1 MPAPHPSVTATAGLG
16 QLLADEATA
25 RRRHYVLWS
34 ARARWALVILGT
46 ILLSVVRLAGIVPI
60 PWAFIA
66 ATMPAFALANAALAR
81 HARTNYRPWHPAAHL
96 ALGAAVIS
104 AVLFGLGP
112 TGHLLYAAYL
122 IAPVQAALFL
132 GRRDAWGALGLN
144 LAAFGAVT
152 VLRHGA
158 GGWGWDVWLQESL
171 VLAFACV
178 AAIPLLS
185 GVVDRLRD
193 ARAVLARLE
202 AGDLTVHAADTELDE
217 IGFLG
222 MSVNRTAT
230 GIAGIVRAVQAQAQ
244 ELAAMAQQLAASSQQ
259 LQASAQE
266 IAAQAQELAGGTE
279 RQQGLIAFGREQAA
293 TAETVASSLHESA
306 REAERDISGIARA
319 AGEHGETIGRANA
332 LLLAIVG
339 HLDHV
344 AGTVTTLERGAR
356 EIGKLVDGIT
366 RIASQT
372 DLLALN
378 AAIEAARAGERGL
391 GFRVVAGEVRKLA
404 EQATRAADEVRTR
417 AGATQGSIAAVL
429 DAMEEGRTAAHGVET
444 ASESVRAALEA
455 IRGHLDTTVGF
466 ATAFAAATEVQARR
480 TREIAAR
487 LADAGEIAESATAG
501 ARQTSAAVG
510 QQIASLAEL
519 TATTQHLSE
528 AAARLAATVQRFR
541 LPDGASPSTG

>member
-429 DAMEEGRTAAHGVET
+429 DAMEEGRTAM
-444 ASESVRAALEA
+444 
-455 IRGHLDTTVGF
+455 
-466 ATAFAAATEVQARR
+466 R
-480 TREIAAR
+480 TREAQ
-487 LADAGEIAESATAG
+487 L
-501 ARQTSAAVG
+501 Q
-510 QQIASLAEL
+510 
-519 TATTQHLSE
+519 E
-528 AAARLAATVQRFR
+528 ALAAK
-541 LPDGASPSTG
+541 TGEP